1 MAERGLIGRHR
12 RAMVRIRSPLVPAV
26 DERMIPDATIVI
38 VTHNRRDEALRAV
51 ASAVA
56 QTAAVEVLVLDDGS
70 SDGTT
75 EAILRKYPEAR
86 VERFEEPAEI
96 TSRRNLAG
104 ELARAPILVVIDDD
118 AELTSPTIVEH
129 TLREFN
135 HKRVGAVAIPYVDVP
150 VSDDVLQ
157 LAPDGDVIWVTN
169 QFRATAYAI
178 RRDVF
183 LAVGGYRALL
193 VHQAEEPDLCIRLLR
208 AGYVV
213 RLGRSEPITH
223 HGSPRRN
230 LERVWFLGTRND
242 VLFTWYYVPR
252 RYLLPRLAKVT
263 AHLLWLGIRV
273 RRPGLFVRAIFA
285 GYRAAFAERRRREPV
300 RPALYRTFRRL
311 GFAPEPIEAVEP
323 VLPALREPS
332 RTPEHIRA

>member
-1 MAERGLIGRHR
+1 
-12 RAMVRIRSPLVPAV
+12 MVRLGSPLVPAV

-70 SDGTT
+70 SDGTA
-75 EAILRKYPEAR
+75 ESIRQKYPEAR
-86 VERFEEPAEI
+86 VERFEEPAEV
-96 TSRRNLAG
+96 TARRNLAG

-118 AELTSPTIVEH
+118 AELSSPTIVED
-129 TLREFN
+129 TLGEFD
-135 HKRVGAVAIPYVDVP
+135 HPRVGAVAIPYVDVP
-150 VSDDVLQ
+150 VGDEVLQ
-157 LAPDGDVIWVTN
+157 LAPDDEGIWVAN

-183 LAVGGYRALL
+183 LRAGGYRTLL

-208 AGYVV
+208 AGHVV

-242 VLFTWYYVPR
+242 VLFTWYYVPG
-252 RYLLPRLAKVT
+252 RYLVPRLAKVS
-263 AHLLWLGIRV
+263 AHLLWLGFGV
-273 RRPGLFVRAIFA
+273 RRPGLFLRALLA
-285 GYRAAFAERRRREPV
+285 GYRTAFAERSRREAVSPS
-300 RPALYRTFRRL
+300 LYRLFRRL
-311 GFAPEPIEAVEP
+311 GHAPERLEEVEH
-323 VLPALREPS
+323 VLPELPASAPTRD
-332 RTPEHIRA
+332 RVGA